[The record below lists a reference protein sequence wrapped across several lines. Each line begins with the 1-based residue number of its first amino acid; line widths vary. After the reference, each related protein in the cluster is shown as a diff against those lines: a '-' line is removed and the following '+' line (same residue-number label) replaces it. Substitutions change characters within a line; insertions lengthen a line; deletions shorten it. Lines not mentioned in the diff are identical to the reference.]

1 MVIPLISFA
10 LSLVLILL
18 FYLFY
23 QEIGLFKQLSP
34 LTSHKKEPLLWLA
47 WIFLCSALSLG
58 IVGYLKLIETV
69 IDGNHLQGIRR
80 NLFIGSFILLISVF
94 REEILAILKSF
105 KIIAFFNIIK
115 SYCYRNRS
123 FLLVCLLLGIVAFS
137 LMAPMASSRVILT
150 NDHTSHLAYV
160 IQAKMALEE
169 GQFPIRVAPL
179 EDFGFRYPSFQ
190 FYSQLPYTLGA
201 IIYKFITPSNPYNA
215 YKMMFWLALWVGG
228 IFIYRLALGLT
239 RYRIAAILAGVSYMA
254 APYFLINIHARGAF
268 TEAIAQGILP
278 IVLFYVFKLYRK
290 PSINSLLLSAVS
302 WFALATTHVITF
314 IYSTIFIAS
323 LILIISRLSQAPL
336 KNLVR
341 LAIAYIWG
349 WILALY
355 FLAPVVLESASLSI
369 RQQIDQGNPFYS
381 RWLTPLA
388 NLLSPTSLPPE
399 PTEFGIAPTYGLHPS
414 VGWIFLIAWGT
425 VLYYSFSHRKLSLR
439 LQSAKPTLVA
449 LLTIFLITFLL
460 TWSPANIWELLP
472 RQLWVTQFPFRFLT
486 HVMWTGSLLTAFA
499 ILFIFRQKLDRRHL
513 IFGIVIIVMIAR
525 PWLLI
530 PKGTI
535 TVDEVMKEPLFRYSG
550 ALDYLYRTEPETLY
564 GNTDL
569 HFLSNNWIPGYAEWD
584 SFVNN
589 ALMFGPETYYPKWQP
604 QEKPVLS
611 LSGEVY
617 MENIEDKA
625 NLLVQLNDKTL
636 ASIPLTQRELI
647 AKIPLENVQRP
658 DQINTFGLK
667 FFVEGKTKDGTPL
680 SIRMKQFRLEGLS
693 PENTVTSVQETQK
706 MCQQKGSITSCDI
719 TVQNGTG
726 IAQLPVLYYP
736 RMLKIWVNNQR
747 FEGFPVNYR
756 DFNLLGL
763 RLTPGQYQIQ
773 VKFVGLTWANWIS
786 FLGWL
791 GIISMA
797 ILNKM
802 LLKNNEQKKTIKIL

>member
-1 MVIPLISFA
+1 MTIPLISFI
-10 LSLVLILL
+10 LSLVLIIF

-23 QEIGLFKQLSP
+23 QEIGIFQKLSP
-34 LTSHKKEPLLWLA
+34 LTKHKKESLLWLA
-47 WIFLCSALSLG
+47 WIFLCSALGLG
-58 IVGYLKLIETV
+58 IVGYFGLVET
-69 IDGNHLQGIRR
+69 IINSNHLQAIRR
-80 NLFIGSFILLISVF
+80 NLLLGSLILLMAIF
-94 REEILAILKSF
+94 RAEILDILNAL
-105 KIIAFFNIIK
+105 KIISFFKFIQ
-115 SYCYRNRS
+115 SHCYRNRR
-123 FLLVCLLLGIVAFS
+123 FLLVALLLGIISFS

-150 NDHTSHLAYV
+150 NDHSSHLAYV

-201 IIYKFITPSNPYNA
+201 IIYKFITPTNPYNA
-215 YKMMFWLALWVGG
+215 YKVVLWLALWVGG
-228 IFIYRLALGLT
+228 IYIYLLAFQLT

-278 IVLFYVFKLYRK
+278 IVIFQVFRLYQK
-290 PSINSLLLSAVS
+290 PSINNLLLSAVS

-314 IYSTIFIAS
+314 VYSTIFIFA
-323 LILIISRLSQAPL
+323 LFLIICRLSPAPL

-341 LAIAYIWG
+341 LVIAYMWG
-349 WILALY
+349 CVLALY

-399 PTEFGIAPTYGLHPS
+399 PTELGIAPTYGLHPA
-414 VGWIFLIAWGT
+414 VGWIFLMAWGT
-425 VLYYSFSHRKLSLR
+425 VFYYSFSKDQLSVR
-439 LQSAKPTLVA
+439 LQSAKPVILA
-449 LLTIFLITFLL
+449 LLSIFFLTFLL

-486 HVMWTGSLLTAFA
+486 HVMWTGSILTAFA
-499 ILFIFRQKLDRRHL
+499 IPFIFRQKLDRRHL
-513 IFGIVIIVMIAR
+513 IGGVLVIVMVAR
-525 PWLLI
+525 PWLPI

-550 ALDYLYRTEPETLY
+550 ALDYLYRTEPQTLY
-564 GNTDL
+564 GHTDL
-569 HFLSNNWIPGYAEWD
+569 HFLPNNWIPGYSEWD

-589 ALMFGPETYYPKWQP
+589 ALIFGPETYYPKWQP

-611 LSGEVY
+611 LAGEVY
-617 MENIEDKA
+617 MENIADKA
-625 NLLVQLNDKTL
+625 NLIVQLNDKTL

-667 FFVEGKTKDGTPL
+667 FLLEGKTKDGTPL
-680 SIRMKQFRLEGLS
+680 SIRMKQFQLEGLA
-693 PENTVTSVQETQK
+693 PENTVTSVKETQK
-706 MCQQKGSITSCDI
+706 MCQQKGTMTSCDI

-747 FEGFPVNYR
+747 AEGLPVNYR

-763 RLTPGQYQIQ
+763 KLTPGQYKVQ

-791 GIISMA
+791 GIILMA
-797 ILNKM
+797 VLSQRV
-802 LLKNNEQKKTIKIL
+802 LKNNKTGQTTKII